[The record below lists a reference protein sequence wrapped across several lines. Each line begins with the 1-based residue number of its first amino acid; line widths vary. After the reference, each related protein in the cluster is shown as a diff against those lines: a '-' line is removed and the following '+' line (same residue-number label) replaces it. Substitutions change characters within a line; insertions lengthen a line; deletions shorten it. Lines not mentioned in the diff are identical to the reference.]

1 MTVETLELLWYF
13 VFIASIFAYAAL
25 DGFDIGVGC
34 LHLFSKSDTD
44 RRIFLN
50 AIGPVWDGNSLWVII
65 SIGGLLAGFPSAFAT
80 LFSTLYIPTLFLV
93 SGYIIRAVAIEFRS
107 KMPSPFWRNGWDIVF
122 SFASYLLAFG
132 MGVILANLISGLPI
146 TKEGELV
153 GGTLALFPPY
163 ALLLGL
169 FTTLLFMLHG
179 ALFLNLKTEGKL
191 QKRVQRWLQNIHLIF
206 FFVWGVVTILTLIF
220 EVEMADMY
228 RNNPITLNIVIMGL
242 VGLIAIPK
250 FISRKLD
257 GWAFLSSFLIIASL
271 VITYAL
277 GTFPAVVKTS
287 PREHSLT
294 IYNSAA
300 SALTLEILLWVAAF
314 GVPLILLYAFFS
326 YRVFKGKV
334 ALDTMSY

>member
-1 MTVETLELLWYF
+1 MTVETLELLWYI
-13 VFIASIFAYAAL
+13 VFITAIFAYAAL

-65 SIGGLLAGFPSAFAT
+65 SIGGLLAGFPNAFAT

-107 KMPSPFWRNGWDIVF
+107 KMPSPVWRNSWDIVF

-132 MGVILANLISGLPI
+132 FGVILANLIKGLPI
-146 TKEGELV
+146 TKEGDLV

-191 QKRVQRWLQNIHLIF
+191 QKRVQLWLQNIHLIF
-206 FFVWGVVTILTLIF
+206 FFVWGIVTILTLIY
-220 EVEMADMY
+220 EAEMADMY
-228 RNNPITLNIVIMGL
+228 RNKPITLSIVIMAL
-242 VGLIAIPK
+242 VGLTLIPK
-250 FISRKLD
+250 FVSKKWEGR
-257 GWAFLSSFLIIASL
+257 AFLSSFLIIGSL
-271 VITYAL
+271 VMTYAL
-277 GTFPAVVKTS
+277 GTFPAIVKTC
-287 PREHSLT
+287 PKENSLT

-300 SALTLEILLWVAAF
+300 SALTLEILLYFALL
-314 GVPLILLYAFFS
+314 GVPLILLYAIFV